1 MPITTASFDSAFWPD
16 DVTGAI
22 ALACVT
28 GAPFARS
35 LTPRPTSKGHV
46 SFPRANPS
54 GFGWVGEGQPL
65 PAVALGD
72 DADVIAVAKL
82 ARTKRI
88 DIGEIAD

>member
-46 SFPRANPS
+46 SFPRGPAKVSRSRPS
-54 GFGWVGEGQPL
+54 ISATTP
-65 PAVALGD
+65 
-72 DADVIAVAKL
+72 
-82 ARTKRI
+82 T
-88 DIGEIAD
+88 

>member
-46 SFPRANPS
+46 SFLVPTRPASVGWAKVSPSPRSRSATTP
-54 GFGWVGEGQPL
+54 
-65 PAVALGD
+65 
-72 DADVIAVAKL
+72 
-82 ARTKRI
+82 T
-88 DIGEIAD
+88 